1 MALTPCNLS
10 NQHTLQYICSK
21 NQLKKLLQT
30 QPDFVFNHTQA
41 KDRHSCEHLM
51 RRAIFSNFLRITPPT
66 GSKGTEAGAGGLSIS
81 VPPAAG
87 GRRAIVDGVAE
98 LVQHVPEFAQPRPG
112 AGVAALFASAS
123 ARPRSPEPAHQG
135 PQAAAERHPEGH
147 ASGWSGSAR
156 WGRGPQAR
164 DVAAAG
170 GGRRALRRRAAS
182 VAGGSASGGRARHGS
197 TRSRSRWKDDEK
209 KECAMAGEAAL
220 QAGRLRGEERKKGN
234 APQIK
239 RSSDAG
245 TGRNIFVDSVLRF
258 GQALRFSM

>member
-30 QPDFVFNHTQA
+30 QADFVFNDTQA

-66 GSKGTEAGAGGLSIS
+66 GSKGTEGGAGGLSIS

-123 ARPRSPEPAHQG
+123 AEPRAGAPGATRRG
-135 PQAAAERHPEGH
+135 GAAGTPWAERRGGA
-147 ASGWSGSAR
+147 AS
-156 WGRGPQAR
+156 RGPR
-164 DVAAAG
+164 VG
-170 GGRRALRRRAAS
+170 VERLRALGSRAPS
-182 VAGGSASGGRARHGS
+182 
-197 TRSRSRWKDDEK
+197 
-209 KECAMAGEAAL
+209 
-220 QAGRLRGEERKKGN
+220 
-234 APQIK
+234 P
-239 RSSDAG
+239 
-245 TGRNIFVDSVLRF
+245 
-258 GQALRFSM
+258 

>member
-30 QPDFVFNHTQA
+30 QADFVYNHTQA

-66 GSKGTEAGAGGLSIS
+66 GSKGTEGGAGGLSIS

-135 PQAAAERHPEGH
+135 PKVAAERHPEGH

-156 WGRGPQAR
+156 WGRGHQTR
-164 DVAAAG
+164 DVAEAG
-170 GGRRALRRRAAS
+170 GVRCRW
-182 VAGGSASGGRARHGS
+182 SASGSA
-197 TRSRSRWKDDEK
+197 
-209 KECAMAGEAAL
+209 
-220 QAGRLRGEERKKGN
+220 Q
-234 APQIK
+234 
-239 RSSDAG
+239 G
-245 TGRNIFVDSVLRF
+245 TGAQDPDPDGRTMKKNSGKLV
-258 GQALRFSM
+258 Q

>member
-66 GSKGTEAGAGGLSIS
+66 GSKGTEGGAGGLPIS

-87 GRRAIVDGVAE
+87 GRRAIVDAVAE

-123 ARPRSPEPAHQG
+123 ARPRSPEPAPQG
-135 PQAAAERHPEGH
+135 PHVAAERPAPHGPSVAAGRHPEGH

-170 GGRRALRRRAAS
+170 GVRCGGGRRALQVGARAAG
-182 VAGGSASGGRARHGS
+182 A
-197 TRSRSRWKDDEK
+197 
-209 KECAMAGEAAL
+209 
-220 QAGRLRGEERKKGN
+220 Q
-234 APQIK
+234 
-239 RSSDAG
+239 G
-245 TGRNIFVDSVLRF
+245 TGAQDPDPDGRTMKKKFGKIGSIASKDCRFRKIPLKDLRSVK
-258 GQALRFSM
+258 